1 MPFSILSRHEHF
13 PTSISQHLQLLTSP
27 SRIAVAAKKVL
38 DDHSMPW
45 AQNPGA
51 GGDHM
56 DRPPST
62 ASLHSSGSSKVSS
75 SRSGPAPPIS
85 SGSKIKR
92 QCKHIG
98 GFPTRQCGNMT
109 SEGHCKNH
117 R

>member
-1 MPFSILSRHEHF
+1 
-13 PTSISQHLQLLTSP
+13 
-27 SRIAVAAKKVL
+27 
-38 DDHSMPW
+38 
-45 AQNPGA
+45 
-51 GGDHM
+51 
-56 DRPPST
+56 
-62 ASLHSSGSSKVSS
+62 VSS